1 MNTRVAVR
9 HNAVPKV
16 PFVVP
21 KLDTAQKIPGGTKA
35 IDELSWCG
43 LRASGP
49 SHTVRGARGAA
60 KLGSRLPLGGPY
72 ERCASTSVLKSSEVL
87 PRRRS
92 FARQVG
98 LLSVEVG
105 APCCASHPSSTG
117 WAPTVILEAPSR
129 VCI

>member
-1 MNTRVAVR
+1 MSSVGAAFAGFGGCSSDSAQNSRAAVS
-9 HNAVPKV
+9 A
-16 PFVVP
+16 
-21 KLDTAQKIPGGTKA
+21 
-35 IDELSWCG
+35 
-43 LRASGP
+43 GP
-49 SHTVRGARGAA
+49 SHTVPGAPGAA

-117 WAPTVILEAPSR
+117 WAPTLILEAPSR